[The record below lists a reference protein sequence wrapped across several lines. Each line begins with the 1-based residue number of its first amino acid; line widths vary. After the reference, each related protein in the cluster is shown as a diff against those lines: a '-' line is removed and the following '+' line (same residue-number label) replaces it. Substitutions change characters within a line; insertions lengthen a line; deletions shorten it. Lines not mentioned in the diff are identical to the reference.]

1 MDLSANSSAVGSTAV
16 TSDEALVAVIQR
28 GDGSENTAGGPVGTA
43 KSFGGSAEAFGL
55 LLERTLPVIHARVE
69 FALSHPGKGRMGSR
83 EDLLQEGKLAFL
95 SAVSS
100 FQPGK
105 GASFRT
111 YLSVCVS
118 HRVASALRRSA
129 RTFEEALPEDFLI
142 PGARAMDPQDVFAA
156 MEETRRI
163 MEAMHSQLSRLERN
177 VIEGYLAGQSYE
189 AIARRL
195 SVGPKTVDNALQ
207 RVRKKLRKF
216 L

>member
-1 MDLSANSSAVGSTAV
+1 MDLPS
-16 TSDEALVAVIQR
+16 SDEALVAVIQR
-28 GDGSENTAGGPVGTA
+28 GDGSGD
-43 KSFGGSAEAFGL
+43 SAEAFGL
-55 LLERTLPVIHARVE
+55 LLERTLPVIHARVD
-69 FALSHPGKGRMGSR
+69 FALARAKSGHQASQGSR

-100 FQPGK
+100 FQPGR

-111 YLSVCVS
+111 YVSVCVS

-129 RTFEEALPEDFLI
+129 KVLEEALPEDFLI
-142 PGARAMDPQDVFAA
+142 PGARSMDPQDIFAA

-163 MEAMHSQLSRLERN
+163 MEAMHSQLSRLERS
-177 VIEGYLAGQSYE
+177 VIEGYLAGESYE

-195 SVGPKTVDNALQ
+195 AVGPKTVDNALQ

>member
-1 MDLSANSSAVGSTAV
+1 MELPA
-16 TSDEALVAVIQR
+16 SDEALVGVIQR
-28 GDGSENTAGGPVGTA
+28 GDGSGESA
-43 KSFGGSAEAFGL
+43 KGLGDSANGIGDSAEAFGL
-55 LLERTLPVIHARVE
+55 LLERTLPVIYARVD
-69 FALSHPGKGRMGSR
+69 FALKGRQGSR

-100 FQPGK
+100 YSPGK

-111 YLSVCVS
+111 YVAVCVS

-129 RTFEEALPEDFLI
+129 KVFEEALPEDFLI
-142 PGARAMDPQDVFAA
+142 PGARSMDPQDVFAA

-163 MEAMHSQLSRLERN
+163 MEAMHSQLSRLERS
-177 VIEGYLAGQSYE
+177 VIEGYLAGESYE
-189 AIARRL
+189 AIGRRL

>member
-1 MDLSANSSAVGSTAV
+1 MKGLGFAMDLSANSFAVC
-16 TSDEALVAVIQR
+16 SDEALVAVIQR
-28 GDGSENTAGGPVGTA
+28 GEGGED
-43 KSFGGSAEAFGL
+43 SAEAFGL
-55 LLERTLPVIHARVE
+55 LLERTLPVIHARVD
-69 FALSHPGKGRMGSR
+69 FALAHSDKGRTGSR

-111 YLSVCVS
+111 YVAVCVS

-129 RTFEEALPEDFLI
+129 KAFEEALPEDFLI
-142 PGARAMDPQDVFAA
+142 PGARNMDPQDIFAA

-163 MEAMHSQLSRLERN
+163 MEAMHSQLSRLERS
-177 VIEGYLAGQSYE
+177 VIEGYLAGESYE

>member
-1 MDLSANSSAVGSTAV
+1 MDLPANSSAEGSLAAC
-16 TSDEALVAVIQR
+16 SDEALVGVIQR
-28 GDGSENTAGGPVGTA
+28 GDGSGD
-43 KSFGGSAEAFGL
+43 SAEAFGL
-55 LLERTLPVIHARVE
+55 LLERTLPVICARVD
-69 FALSHPGKGRMGSR
+69 FALKGRQGSR

-100 FQPGK
+100 FQPGR

-111 YLSVCVS
+111 YVSVCVS
-118 HRVASALRRSA
+118 HRVASALRRSVKVI
-129 RTFEEALPEDFLI
+129 EEALPEDFLI
-142 PGARAMDPQDVFAA
+142 PGARAMDPQDIFAA

-163 MEAMHSQLSRLERN
+163 MEAMHSQLSRLERS
-177 VIEGYLAGQSYE
+177 VIEGYLAGESYE

-195 SVGPKTVDNALQ
+195 NVGPKTVDNALQ

>member
-1 MDLSANSSAVGSTAV
+1 MDLPVM
-16 TSDEALVAVIQR
+16 SDEALVAVIQR
-28 GDGSENTAGGPVGTA
+28 GDGSEN
-43 KSFGGSAEAFGL
+43 SAEAFGL
-55 LLERTLPVIHARVE
+55 LLERTLPVIHARVD
-69 FALSHPGKGRMGSR
+69 FALSQRGKGRMASR
-83 EDLLQEGKLAFL
+83 EDLLQESKLAFL

-100 FQPGK
+100 YQPGR

-111 YLSVCVS
+111 YVSVCVN

-129 RTFEEALPEDFLI
+129 KAFEEALPEDFLI
-142 PGARAMDPQDVFAA
+142 PGARAMDPQDIFAA

-189 AIARRL
+189 AISRRL

>member
-1 MDLSANSSAVGSTAV
+1 MELPDSSLAAR
-16 TSDEALVAVIQR
+16 SDEALVGVIQR
-28 GDGSENTAGGPVGTA
+28 GDGSEDIAEGL
-43 KSFGGSAEAFGL
+43 GGSAEAFGL

-69 FALSHPGKGRMGSR
+69 FALAHAKSGGAR

-111 YLSVCVS
+111 YVSVCVS
-118 HRVASALRRSA
+118 HRVASALRRSVKVL
-129 RTFEEALPEDFLI
+129 EEALPEDFLI
-142 PGARAMDPQDVFAA
+142 PGARNMDPQDIFAA

-163 MEAMHSQLSRLERN
+163 MEAMHSQLSRLERS
-177 VIEGYLAGQSYE
+177 VIEGYLAGESYE
-189 AIARRL
+189 ALARRL
-195 SVGPKTVDNALQ
+195 NVGPKTVDNALQ

>member
-1 MDLSANSSAVGSTAV
+1 MDLSAY
-16 TSDEALVAVIQR
+16 SDDALAAVIQR
-28 GDGSENTAGGPVGTA
+28 GDGSGD
-43 KSFGGSAEAFGL
+43 SAEAFGL
-55 LLERTLPVIHARVE
+55 LLERTLPVIHARVD
-69 FALSHPGKGRMGSR
+69 FALAHTDKGRVSAR
-83 EDLLQEGKLAFL
+83 EDLLQEGRLAFF

-100 FQPGK
+100 FQPNR

-111 YLSVCVS
+111 YLAVCVS
-118 HRVASALRRSA
+118 HRVASALRRSVKA
-129 RTFEEALPEDFLI
+129 YEEALPEDFLI
-142 PGARAMDPQDVFAA
+142 PGARNMDPQDIFAA

-163 MEAMHSQLSRLERN
+163 MEAMHSQLSRLERS

-195 SVGPKTVDNALQ
+195 NVGPKTVDNALQ

>member
-1 MDLSANSSAVGSTAV
+1 MDLPANSSAESSSPVNSSAV

-28 GDGSENTAGGPVGTA
+28 GDGSEN
-43 KSFGGSAEAFGL
+43 SAEAFGL

-69 FALSHPGKGRMGSR
+69 FAIARTEGGHGITGKGRMGSR

-100 FQPGK
+100 FQAGK

-142 PGARAMDPQDVFAA
+142 PGARAMDPQDIFAA

>member
-1 MDLSANSSAVGSTAV
+1 MDLPAC
-16 TSDEALVAVIQR
+16 SDEALVTVIQR
-28 GDGSENTAGGPVGTA
+28 GDGSGE
-43 KSFGGSAEAFGL
+43 SAEAFGL
-55 LLERTLPVIHARVE
+55 LLERTLPVLHARVD
-69 FALSHPGKGRMGSR
+69 FALSHAAGGRSHAGRLGSR

-100 FQPGK
+100 FQPGR

-111 YLSVCVS
+111 YVSVCVS

-129 RTFEEALPEDFLI
+129 RAYEEALPEDFLI
-142 PGARAMDPQDVFAA
+142 PGARNMDPQDIFAA

-163 MEAMHSQLSRLERN
+163 MEAMHSQLSRLERS
-177 VIEGYLAGQSYE
+177 VIEGYLAGEGYE

-195 SVGPKTVDNALQ
+195 NVGPKTVDNALQ

>member
-1 MDLSANSSAVGSTAV
+1 MDLSASNSAVTGSAE
-16 TSDEALVAVIQR
+16 SRFAESDDEALVAVIQR
-28 GDGSENTAGGPVGTA
+28 GEGPGGT
-43 KSFGGSAEAFGL
+43 AEAFGL
-55 LLERTLPVIHARVE
+55 LLERTLPVIHARVD
-69 FALSHPGKGRMGSR
+69 FAASRAVKGRLASR

-111 YLSVCVS
+111 YVSVCVS

-129 RTFEEALPEDFLI
+129 KAFEEALPEDFLI
-142 PGARAMDPQDVFAA
+142 PGARTMDPQDIFAA

-163 MEAMHSQLSRLERN
+163 MEAIQSQLSRLERS

>member
-1 MDLSANSSAVGSTAV
+1 MDLPAGSLSV
-16 TSDEALVAVIQR
+16 CSDEALVGVIQR
-28 GDGSENTAGGPVGTA
+28 GDGSGD
-43 KSFGGSAEAFGL
+43 SAEAFGL
-55 LLERTLPVIHARVE
+55 LLERTLPVIHARVD
-69 FALSHPGKGRMGSR
+69 FAAAHAKSGRKASIGSR

-100 FQPGK
+100 FQPGR

-111 YLSVCVS
+111 YVAVCVS
-118 HRVASALRRSA
+118 HRVASALRRSVKV
-129 RTFEEALPEDFLI
+129 FEEALPEDFLI
-142 PGARAMDPQDVFAA
+142 PGARAMDPQDIFAA

-163 MEAMHSQLSRLERN
+163 MEAMHSQLSRLERS
-177 VIEGYLAGQSYE
+177 VIEGYLAGESYE

-195 SVGPKTVDNALQ
+195 GVGPKTIDNALQ

>member
-1 MDLSANSSAVGSTAV
+1 MDLPAS
-16 TSDEALVAVIQR
+16 SDEALVGVIQR
-28 GDGSENTAGGPVGTA
+28 GDGSGD
-43 KSFGGSAEAFGL
+43 SAEAFGL
-55 LLERTLPVIHARVE
+55 LLERTLPVIHARVD
-69 FALSHPGKGRMGSR
+69 FALRGRMGSR

-100 FQPGK
+100 FQPGR

-111 YLSVCVS
+111 YVAVCVS
-118 HRVASALRRSA
+118 HRVASALRRSVKV
-129 RTFEEALPEDFLI
+129 FEEALPEDFLI
-142 PGARAMDPQDVFAA
+142 PGARNMDPQDIFAA

-163 MEAMHSQLSRLERN
+163 MEAMHSQLSRLERS
-177 VIEGYLAGQSYE
+177 VIEGYLAGESYE

-195 SVGPKTVDNALQ
+195 NVGPKTVDNALQ

>member
-1 MDLSANSSAVGSTAV
+1 MELPANSFAASSTAAL
-16 TSDEALVAVIQR
+16 SDEALVAVIQR
-28 GDGSENTAGGPVGTA
+28 GDGSEDGA
-43 KSFGGSAEAFGL
+43 KGFGGSAEAFGL
-55 LLERTLPVIHARVE
+55 LLERTLPVIHARVD
-69 FALSHPGKGRMGSR
+69 FALAHSAKSRHGSR

-111 YLSVCVS
+111 YVSVCVS

-129 RTFEEALPEDFLI
+129 KAFEEALPEEFLI
-142 PGARAMDPQDVFAA
+142 PGARNMDPQDVFAA

-163 MEAMHSQLSRLERN
+163 MEAIHSLLSRLERN

-195 SVGPKTVDNALQ
+195 NVGPKTVDNALQ